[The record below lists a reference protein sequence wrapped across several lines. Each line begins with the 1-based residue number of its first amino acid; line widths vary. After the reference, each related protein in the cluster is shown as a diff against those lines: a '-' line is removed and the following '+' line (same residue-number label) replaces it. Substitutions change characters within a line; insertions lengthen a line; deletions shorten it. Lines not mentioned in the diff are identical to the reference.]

1 MDSLIEKIKN
11 MELSKVEVQIAN
23 YILNQIDTV
32 GMMTSSSLAQ
42 VIGVSDTSVIRFI
55 RKLGFEK
62 YGDFRKQMNEQL
74 TKRYEAK
81 QNAQTPSAKYR
92 LTKERLQQSDFME
105 KVSGWVLNNIEGSL
119 LKITPDLL
127 QQITRTLLQSQH
139 IYVAGFRGTVSCV
152 MYLCSKLNL
161 LLPHVQPI
169 THADSSALETM
180 VDIGKQDC
188 LFLISFSRYS
198 EMSEKII
205 RIAKQNG
212 SKIILQTDYETAP
225 FARYADL
232 LLTAKVEGMG
242 FTNSYIAP
250 FCIIELIILALT
262 SANIPSVE
270 KRLNQLDALVV
281 KEKLY

>member
-1 MDSLIEKIKN
+1 MESIIEKIKQ

-23 YILNQIDTV
+23 YILQEIDTV

-42 VIGVSDTSVIRFI
+42 AIGVSDTSVIRFI
-55 RKLGFEK
+55 RRLGFAK

-74 TKRYEAK
+74 TQRYEAK
-81 QNAQTPSAKYR
+81 QNLQTPSAKYQ
-92 LTKERLQQSDFME
+92 LTKERLRQKDLIGR
-105 KVSGWVLNNIEGSL
+105 VSNWVLNNLENSL
-119 LKITPDLL
+119 LKITPELL
-127 QQITRTLLQSQH
+127 QQVTQVLLKNQH

-152 MYLCSKLNL
+152 TYLCSKLDL
-161 LLPHVQPI
+161 LLPHVIPV

-180 VDIGKQDC
+180 VDIGKRDC

-198 EMSEKII
+198 KMAEKII
-205 RIAKQNG
+205 KIAHENHA
-212 SKIILQTDYETAP
+212 KIILLTDYETAP
-225 FARYADL
+225 FARYADI

-262 SANIPSVE
+262 SANVPAIE
-270 KRLNQLDALVV
+270 KRLDQLDTLVV

>member
-42 VIGVSDTSVIRFI
+42 ASGVSDTSVIRFI

-62 YGDFRKQMNEQL
+62 QL

-169 THADSSALETM
+169 VHADSSALETM

-212 SKIILQTDYETAP
+212 SKIILLTDYETAP

-250 FCIIELIILALT
+250 FCIIELII
-262 SANIPSVE
+262 SSSPENSNVISVSPILVGVE
-270 KRLNQLDALVV
+270 YRKKVNQSIV
-281 KEKLY
+281 